1 MASLSQNKKAIEARR
16 WRVTTALKKRF
27 DGPLREFIRLKHT
40 EIYNEYNEFYIH
52 LDKENP
58 SVRDLTKT
66 KMFKEWVKT
75 RQQHQSPESP
85 TEFPPVQTES
95 QNDISLRSIVQETL
109 PEVPPVQTESQND
122 ISLRSI
128 VQETLPE
135 GIPEEVSVSLN
146 EILPPVNQQNGVNL
160 QDLIN
165 ELEQDEAIRNILDPV
180 VDDMFERYNAQLTT
194 NDDEGIELNIMDEI
208 DVQPLDFELEVNF

>member
-109 PEVPPVQTESQND
+109 PE
-122 ISLRSI
+122 
-128 VQETLPE
+128 

-146 EILPPVNQQNGVNL
+146 EILPPVNQQNDVNL

>member
-109 PEVPPVQTESQND
+109 PE
-122 ISLRSI
+122 
-128 VQETLPE
+128 

-146 EILPPVNQQNGVNL
+146 EILPPVNQQNEVNL

-194 NDDEGIELNIMDEI
+194 NDDEGIELNMDEI

>member
-109 PEVPPVQTESQND
+109 PE
-122 ISLRSI
+122 
-128 VQETLPE
+128 

-146 EILPPVNQQNGVNL
+146 EILPPVNQQNDVNL

-194 NDDEGIELNIMDEI
+194 NDDEGIELNMDEI

>member
-109 PEVPPVQTESQND
+109 PE
-122 ISLRSI
+122 
-128 VQETLPE
+128 

-146 EILPPVNQQNGVNL
+146 EILPPVNQQNEVNL

-194 NDDEGIELNIMDEI
+194 NDDEGIELNMDEI
-208 DVQPLDFELEVNF
+208 DVQALDFELEVNF

>member
-16 WRVTTALKKRF
+16 WRVTTGLKKRF

-58 SVRDLTKT
+58 RVRDLTKT

-109 PEVPPVQTESQND
+109 PE
-122 ISLRSI
+122 
-128 VQETLPE
+128 

-146 EILPPVNQQNGVNL
+146 EILPPVNQQNDVNL

>member
-1 MASLSQNKKAIEARR
+1 MASLSQNKKAIVARR

-109 PEVPPVQTESQND
+109 PE
-122 ISLRSI
+122 
-128 VQETLPE
+128 

-146 EILPPVNQQNGVNL
+146 EILPPVNQQNDVNL